1 MVIRHIEMTAHA
13 GGLTRLACVGEG
25 DRETIGEI
33 VRQAQEAPET
43 APWELEIRRQKKG
56 RSRDANAYAWVLIDK
71 LAEKLGLTK
80 DEVYRNVIREIGGV
94 SEQVYVR
101 QEAAPEMI
109 RIWKSRGIGWQVEI
123 MPSAIKGY
131 LNLIL
136 YYGSSVYTTRQMT
149 SLIDQLIAE
158 CKEQGIE
165 TMTPDE
171 VARLRGYM
179 NERDSI

>member
-13 GGLTRLACVGEG
+13 GGLTRLTCVVAG
-25 DRETIGEI
+25 DRETIGEL
-33 VRQAQEAPET
+33 VRQAKEAPEG
-43 APWELEIRRQKKG
+43 APWELEIRRQKKN

-71 LAEKLGLTK
+71 LAEKLSLTK
-80 DEVYRNVIREIGGV
+80 EEVYKNVIREIGGV
-94 SEQVYVR
+94 SETVYVR
-101 QEAAPEMI
+101 TKAAPEMI

-123 MPSAIKGY
+123 MPSQIDGF

-171 VARLRGYM
+171 MSRLKGYM
-179 NERDSI
+179 MRENG